1 MVLSIYD
8 TFFDWGAYVG
18 TVKLIQ
24 KGKKFRCTS
33 SF

>member
-18 TVKLIQ
+18 TVKMIQ
-24 KGKKFRCTS
+24 KGN
-33 SF
+33 